1 MTRSVTALAVTLW
14 GLTTLPGLA
23 QPAQPVTQQ
32 VAAPPSFDAAVAAL
46 RQVTGEG
53 QGNAA
58 ATVAWPV
65 VAGAGVDA
73 LPRLLAAMDGAG
85 PLAVNWL
92 RAAVDAVCDD
102 GEPLPLAGLEAFLAD
117 TRHDPRPRRLAY
129 DLLRGADPD
138 RAAALLDGML
148 EDPSVELRRDAVAA
162 LVARA
167 EAAAGAGRAEEA
179 VAGLQRAFAAA
190 RDVGQ
195 VQAIAKSLEKAGM
208 PVDLARHFGFLLEWR
223 VIGPFDNPGGKG
235 YETVYPPEQAG
246 DLKAPP
252 GVPVAGKFGPVEWRP
267 VTSADP
273 LGLVDINAV
282 YPPPAA
288 AAAAAPAAGTA
299 PPAGESKE
307 GLKEVV
313 AYAVAE
319 FDAPQAADVELRL
332 GTKNAWKV
340 WLNGSYVFGRDEYH
354 RGMEVDQYRLA
365 VRLVPGRNVIL
376 VKLCQDDQRKPW
388 TTEWE
393 FQLRV
398 CDRIGTAV
406 LAAGR

>member
-1 MTRSVTALAVTLW
+1 
-14 GLTTLPGLA
+14 
-23 QPAQPVTQQ
+23 
-32 VAAPPSFDAAVAAL
+32 
-46 RQVTGEG
+46 
-53 QGNAA
+53 
-58 ATVAWPV
+58 
-65 VAGAGVDA
+65 
-73 LPRLLAAMDGAG
+73 
-85 PLAVNWL
+85 
-92 RAAVDAVCDD
+92 
-102 GEPLPLAGLEAFLAD
+102 
-117 TRHDPRPRRLAY
+117 
-129 DLLRGADPD
+129 
-138 RAAALLDGML
+138 
-148 EDPSVELRRDAVAA
+148 
-162 LVARA
+162 
-167 EAAAGAGRAEEA
+167 
-179 VAGLQRAFAAA
+179 
-190 RDVGQ
+190 
-195 VQAIAKSLEKAGM
+195 
-208 PVDLARHFGFLLEWR
+208 
-223 VIGPFDNPGGKG
+223 
-235 YETVYPPEQAG
+235 
-246 DLKAPP
+246 
-252 GVPVAGKFGPVEWRP
+252 VEWRP

-273 LGLVDINAV
+273 LGLVDINGV
-282 YPPPAA
+282 YPPPA

-406 LAAGR
+406 LATGR

>member
-1 MTRSVTALAVTLW
+1 MTRSVKALVVTFV

-23 QPAQPVTQQ
+23 QPVAQPA
-32 VAAPPSFDAAVAAL
+32 AAPPSFEAAVAML

-58 ATVAWPV
+58 ATAAWPV
-65 VAGAGVDA
+65 VAGAGVDS

-129 DLLRGADPD
+129 DLLRGVDPD
-138 RAAALLDGML
+138 RAAVLLDGML

-179 VAGLQRAFAAA
+179 LAGLQRAFAAA

-208 PVDLARHFGFLLEWR
+208 PVDLARHFGFVLEWR

-235 YETVYPPEQAG
+235 YATAYPPEQGG
-246 DLKAPP
+246 DPKAPP
-252 GVPVAGKFGPVEWRP
+252 AVPVAGKFGPVEWRP
-267 VTSADP
+267 VTSSDP
-273 LGLVDINAV
+273 LGLVDINGV

-288 AAAAAPAAGTA
+288 AAVPAAGTT
-299 PPAGESKE
+299 PSAGESKE

-406 LAAGR
+406 LATGR

>member
-1 MTRSVTALAVTLW
+1 MTRSVTALAVALW

-23 QPAQPVTQQ
+23 QPVAQQ

-46 RQVTGEG
+46 RQVNREG

-58 ATVAWPV
+58 ATAAWPV

-73 LPRLLAAMDGAG
+73 LPRLLAAMDGAS

-148 EDPSVELRRDAVAA
+148 DDPSVELRRDAVAA

-235 YETVYPPEQAG
+235 YETVYPPEQGG
-246 DLKAPP
+246 DPKAPP
-252 GVPVAGKFGPVEWRP
+252 AGPVAGKFGPVEWRP
-267 VTSADP
+267 VTTADP
-273 LGLVDINAV
+273 LGLVDINGV
-282 YPPPAA
+282 YPPP

-406 LAAGR
+406 LATGR